1 MARAKRHP
9 VRGVLAG
16 LLTGI
21 GAALLLVVFSVIA
34 LGTLTPY
41 LCIVAGA
48 LAGVVWSVFG
58 PTRRRRRGSTS
69 VAATDTQTNSKTKT
83 EKVKN
88 GRKDKAREPT
98 PLAWTAPSEPEDER
112 DPPATGE
119 ATS

>member
-9 VRGVLAG
+9 VRGILAG

-41 LCIVAGA
+41 LCMVAGA
-48 LAGVVWSVFG
+48 VAGLLWALVG
-58 PTRRRRRGSTS
+58 PTRRRRRTVRATPAGTS
-69 VAATDTQTNSKTKT
+69 AKTDKVTKRGKNKTP
-83 EKVKN
+83 
-88 GRKDKAREPT
+88 EP
-98 PLAWTAPSEPEDER
+98 LVWTAPPEPDREHDLS
-112 DPPATGE
+112 AAGE